1 MSSRSAASSA
11 ASIRGEKAVDAR
23 VLLSNLGMRGGPE
36 WMGVWSW
43 QMVCWPVAGS
53 KAGQGSFS
61 ES

>member
-1 MSSRSAASSA
+1 MLSRSAASSECRFHA
-11 ASIRGEKAVDAR
+11 WRKSGGAR

-53 KAGQGSFS
+53 KAG
-61 ES
+61 